1 MTEAQKEFIDYIERV
16 IRNSPLDYNEAF
28 HKALE
33 EAAVR
38 EVGKSYGLSEFEIS
52 QCGMYTKATQ

>member
-38 EVGKSYGLSEFEIS
+38 EVGKSYGLSEFE
-52 QCGMYTKATQ
+52 MDEVVDR

>member
-28 HKALE
+28 HNALKE
-33 EAAVR
+33 IVVR

-52 QCGMYTKATQ
+52 QCGMLIK